1 MTHVSNSISQ
11 SEREMLESGLKK
23 TEVFLREFEERY
35 NLSSEV
41 FFKQYLAGEM
51 DDRNDFIDWA
61 GEYQIYL
68 SIGSQLGEQK

>member
-1 MTHVSNSISQ
+1 MTHVSNSISP
-11 SEREMLESGLKK
+11 SEREMLESGLKI

-35 NLSSEV
+35 NLSSEG

-68 SIGSQLGEQK
+68 SIRSQLGEQK